1 VKGADNGGF
10 PEPPAGEAVRLVR
23 CEHDACGA
31 ATRVRLPRVLH
42 AKAVRRVVCEGCREP
57 FECDDVLDLG
67 VAWPARPSRTQV
79 SGRRFS
85 PEGRAWRYLSVPVA
99 AAAVVGAMAL
109 IQGWGE
115 PARHSGSSAASA
127 SAESAAL
134 EPPFKSGA
142 DSYVVDESI
151 FALALPPEWQRTDP
165 PSGATFAAAPT
176 RGGAEVTLWILSGP
190 KLDFAAFE
198 SRSLAQLEALA
209 GSAQVADRVTAPTDE
224 GTVVTL
230 AANSRPGEPAYEVTL
245 RVAGAY
251 RYFLAT
257 TVEPDAPREAV
268 DGAELIH
275 NSFVPVAGGGAGQ

>member
-1 VKGADNGGF
+1 M
-10 PEPPAGEAVRLVR
+10 
-23 CEHDACGA
+23 
-31 ATRVRLPRVLH
+31 LH

-85 PEGRAWRYLSVPVA
+85 PEGRAWRYLSIPVA

-109 IQGWGE
+109 IQGWSE

-127 SAESAAL
+127 SAEPAAL
-134 EPPFKSGA
+134 EPPFKSG
-142 DSYVVDESI
+142 DTYVVDESI

-176 RGGAEVTLWILSGP
+176 QGGAEATIWILSGP

-198 SRSLAQLEALA
+198 SRSLAQLTALA
-209 GSAQVADRVTAPTDE
+209 GSAQVVDRITAPTDE

-230 AANSRPGEPAYEVTL
+230 AANSRAGEPAYEVTL